1 MLITDSIKTE
11 YLDNAHYDIECAFS
25 PASYEKLNAITIVS
39 GSGLVPYVLSNGEL
53 KTQEFQLT
61 CIVTAEQDKLLQKL
75 YAATMHP
82 GYVDERYPIR
92 ISWGHV
98 SARIRKSCYLKAYNP
113 PESVDYASPALL
125 QATLTLRPI

>member
-1 MLITDSIKTE
+1 VLITDSIKTE
-11 YLDNAHYDIECAFS
+11 YLDNAHYDIGCAFP
-25 PASYEKLNAITIVS
+25 PAGYGKLDDIIITD
-39 GSGLVPYVLSNGEL
+39 GSGLVPYVLKDGEL

-82 GYVDERYPIR
+82 GYVDERYPVR
-92 ISWGHV
+92 VSWGHE
-98 SARIRKSCYLKAYNP
+98 SARIHKACYLKAYNP
-113 PESVDYASPALL
+113 PESVDYASPAIL